1 MNTYIALLFFLAVTC
16 LVGCIVLLC
25 FLVQAF
31 DQIQELRQELRI
43 FKLSTVF
50 RG

>member
-1 MNTYIALLFFLAVTC
+1 MNQYIVLLFILAVTC
-16 LVGCIVLLC
+16 LVGCIILLC
-25 FLVQAF
+25 FLVHAF

-43 FKLSTVF
+43 FKLSTIF